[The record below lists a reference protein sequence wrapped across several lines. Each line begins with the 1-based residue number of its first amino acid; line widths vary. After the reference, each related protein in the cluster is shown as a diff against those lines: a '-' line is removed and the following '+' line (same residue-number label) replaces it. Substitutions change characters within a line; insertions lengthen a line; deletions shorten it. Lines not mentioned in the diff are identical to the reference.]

1 METILKI
8 EDYQNNGILLFSKG
22 MNTSTIQF
30 LNKKRSKYD
39 IAYNEEKVKF
49 KEDLNFFVFKPIF
62 KNTIEIFMDNYTQI
76 MNDNKLK
83 NKEYFFQEK
92 KEYFNTSFD
101 LKLTNTIINY
111 FSKIKS
117 NLRNAN
123 FTSCKELID
132 LIKAFLIN
140 ELQLSILTLLI
151 DEYISKFP
159 SNIQKEN
166 IYYLGLYTKYISSEF
181 YFEVF
186 NEMIK
191 SNIFF
196 KFWYLKY
203 KPFLDSIDIGIIN
216 INKRINNLMSKNHK
230 IEIIDFDSMVNN
242 IIYPKKEKNKNN
254 KFMPINSNI
263 GKKINLVIVYQEE
276 SSQSEDN
283 KSNIET
289 RESSHKESESLQ
301 IPIFL

>member
-39 IAYNEEKVKF
+39 VAYNEEKVKF

-166 IYYLGLYTKYISSEF
+166 IYYLGLYTKYISSDL
-181 YFEVF
+181 YAEVF
-186 NEMIK
+186 NWMIK

-196 KFWYLKY
+196 KNWYLRHKQ
-203 KPFLDSIDIGIIN
+203 FLESIDTSVIN
-216 INKRINNLMSKNHK
+216 INNRINNLVNKNHT
-230 IEIIDFDSMVNN
+230 IEEIDFNSMVDN
-242 IIYPKKEKNKNN
+242 IIFSKKENKIIN
-254 KFMPINSNI
+254 KFKPFNSNI
-263 GKKINLVIVYQEE
+263 GKKIHVEIVYQEE
-276 SSQSEDN
+276 SSQSQEN
-283 KSNIET
+283 LNSIET
-289 RESSHKESESLQ
+289 RESSHKESEALQ
-301 IPIFL
+301 IPIFA